1 MRGAEFALQFE
12 HPKLG
17 AIATASMSGQ
27 DFASMLERAIRASNK
42 EREVKALSKH
52 ARSRQI
58 DQSFLLRVSFSLFGT
73 CGGPHFLSILGS
85 AKPAEQNNKCDEAQ
99 QPQST
104 PNPFRVHVRS
114 RRKASACHAMRH
126 QLSPAA

>member
-52 ARSRQI
+52 ARI
-58 DQSFLLRVSFSLFGT
+58 DQSFLLRVSF
-73 CGGPHFLSILGS
+73 PLSALVEVPTFFRSSGVPSQRSKTIS
-85 AKPAEQNNKCDEAQ
+85 AMKLSSPKA
-99 QPQST
+99 PQIPS
-104 PNPFRVHVRS
+104 VS
-114 RRKASACHAMRH
+114 MSA
-126 QLSPAA
+126 PAARQVLVTLCATS

>member
-1 MRGAEFALQFE
+1 MRAAEFALQFE

-27 DFASMLERAIRASNK
+27 DFASMLERAIRARNK

-58 DQSFLLRVSFSLFGT
+58 DQSLLLRVSF
-73 CGGPHFLSILGS
+73 PLS
-85 AKPAEQNNKCDEAQ
+85 AFVEVP
-99 QPQST
+99 T
-104 PNPFRVHVRS
+104 FF
-114 RRKASACHAMRH
+114 
-126 QLSPAA
+126 

>member
-58 DQSFLLRVSFSLFGT
+58 DQSFLLRVSF
-73 CGGPHFLSILGS
+73 PLSALVEVPTFFRSSGVPSQRSKTIS
-85 AKPAEQNNKCDEAQ
+85 AMKLSSPKA
-99 QPQST
+99 PQIPS
-104 PNPFRVHVRS
+104 VS
-114 RRKASACHAMRH
+114 MSA
-126 QLSPAA
+126 PAARQVLVTLCATS